1 MDDDVGRG
9 DAEEE
14 VSERNGEPK
23 DDNERSCAQ

>member
-1 MDDDVGRG
+1 MDDDVDRG
-9 DAEEE
+9 DAEE